1 MKEIRSLGIKGT
13 GHIDK
18 RYNREHTASFS
29 IFQCPVCLT
38 EYELATKRGR
48 LQSTCKSCRGTQLVT
63 HGMAG
68 KPIYNV
74 WQAML
79 QRCKNPN
86 NPKFHI
92 YGGKGI
98 TVDEK
103 WKTFE
108 GFWEDMSEGFEEGLT
123 IDRKDSNLGYNKD
136 NCRWITHAL
145 NSSETSRKRAVI
157 QTRKVL
163 VPETHFVEI
172 QTWESALK
180 AADTLGLVAAH
191 ITAVCMGKR
200 TTHGG
205 FGWKYA
211 E

>member
-1 MKEIRSLGIKGT
+1 MKELREVGIRET
-13 GHIDK
+13 GIDK
-18 RYNREHTASFS
+18 RYGTPRTATYSV
-29 IFQCPVCLT
+29 FQCPVCMGEFTLLKSKGAKST
-38 EYELATKRGR
+38 
-48 LQSTCKSCRGTQLVT
+48 TCKSCRGTQLVT

-68 KPIYNV
+68 KPVYSV

-79 QRCKNPN
+79 QRCKNPKH
-86 NPKFHI
+86 PKFHI

-108 GFWEDMSEGFEEGLT
+108 GFWEDMAEGFKEGLT
-123 IDRKDSNLGYNKD
+123 IDRKDSSLGYNKA
-136 NCRWITHAL
+136 NCRWITL
-145 NSSETSRKRAVI
+145 SQNSSETTKRRAVV
-157 QTRKVL
+157 QLRKVL
-163 VPETHFVEI
+163 VPETHFVEV